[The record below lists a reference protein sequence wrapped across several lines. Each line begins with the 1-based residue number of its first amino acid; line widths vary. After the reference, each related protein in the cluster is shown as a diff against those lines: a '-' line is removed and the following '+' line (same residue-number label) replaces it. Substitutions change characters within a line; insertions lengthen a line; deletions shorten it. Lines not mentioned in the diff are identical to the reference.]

1 MASNGVYRAEV
12 IGSLLR
18 PAEVKQAMQDAA
30 EGKLGRDELER
41 VQDRAILDAI
51 AFQEACGLDV
61 ITDGEYRR
69 AIFWD
74 PVIAAVDGLEYQT
87 TSPVGFGSSKDAVQL
102 PAVMGKLGL
111 RESLLQR
118 ELRFLLDHT
127 DRPVKATM
135 PAMAQASALW
145 LPGVSEAAY
154 PTREE
159 YVTDLVEIMRGEI
172 AALAAL
178 GVRYVQLDSPR
189 YTYVCS
195 DEGRARLRDLGIDDP
210 EAWLG
215 EMIAFDNRLIE
226 GDASRGVTFGLH
238 LCRGNHRSMWSVEGA
253 YDPIAEQLFNELK
266 VHRLLLE
273 YDTPRAGT
281 FAPLRLVPDDK
292 AVVLGLISTKDAR
305 VETRDEILRRI
316 EEAARYMPI
325 ERLALSPQCGFAS
338 TLPGN
343 LLGEAEQ
350 RQKLEL
356 VASVA
361 REVWG
366 EGERGDKDS
375 SNS

>member
-1 MASNGVYRAEV
+1 
-12 IGSLLR
+12 
-18 PAEVKQAMQDAA
+18 MQDAA
-30 EGKLGRDELER
+30 EGKISREDLER

-51 AFQEACGLDV
+51 ALQEACGLDV

-74 PVIAAVDGLEYQT
+74 PVIAALDGLEYQT
-87 TSPVGFGSSKDAVQL
+87 TSPVGFGSTRDAVQL
-102 PAVMGKLGL
+102 PAVTGKLRL

-118 ELRFLLDHT
+118 ELRFVLDHT

-145 LPGVSEAAY
+145 LPGVSEVAY
-154 PTREE
+154 PTREA
-159 YVTDLVEIMRGEI
+159 YVADLVEIMRGEI
-172 AALAAL
+172 AALAEM

-195 DEGRARLRDLGIDDP
+195 DEGRARLRDLGIGDP

-226 GDASRGVTFGLH
+226 GFDGVTFGLH

-253 YDPIAEQLFNELK
+253 YDPVAEQLFNELR

-292 AVVLGLISTKDAR
+292 VVVLGLISTKEAR

-316 EEAARYMPI
+316 EEAAEYMPI

-356 VASVA
+356 VASIA

-366 EGERGDKDS
+366 L
-375 SNS
+375 

>member
-1 MASNGVYRAEV
+1 MASDGSYRAEV

-18 PAEVKQAMQDAA
+18 PAEVKQAMQEAA

-51 AFQEACGLDV
+51 ALQEACGLDV

-127 DRPVKATM
+127 DRPVKATL

-159 YVTDLVEIMRGEI
+159 YVADLVEIMRGEI

-178 GVRYVQLDSPR
+178 GVRYIQLDSPR

-195 DEGRARLRDLGIDDP
+195 DEGRARLRELGIDDP

-375 SNS
+375 SSS